1 MRGAAVGASSA
12 RRTRAALLLVPFAV
26 GAAWALVLAQP
37 AAGPSPL
44 EPAAW
49 RRAWTFLSRLL
60 GRGLAEEPAF
70 ARPEVWAR
78 MADLALGT
86 LAMSVTGAAL
96 ATLAAL
102 LTVPLAARA
111 REEPARGAL
120 RGPVRACYV
129 LARSVPEIVWA
140 LLLVLVSGPGP
151 LAAAL
156 ALGVHN
162 AGVLGRLF
170 TDVVE
175 DVDPRPGRALATAGA
190 GRVEAFWY
198 GTFPQILPQV
208 LTFSLYRWEVIVRT
222 TVVVEAVTGSG
233 MGAALR
239 LALSGRAFTT
249 VTVIL
254 ALYVALVLLVD
265 VLSGALRTLARA

>member
-1 MRGAAVGASSA
+1 RPVRGAAVGASSA

-140 LLLVLVSGPGP
+140 LLLVLVSG
-151 LAAAL
+151 
-156 ALGVHN
+156 
-162 AGVLGRLF
+162 
-170 TDVVE
+170 
-175 DVDPRPGRALATAGA
+175 
-190 GRVEAFWY
+190 
-198 GTFPQILPQV
+198 
-208 LTFSLYRWEVIVRT
+208 
-222 TVVVEAVTGSG
+222 
-233 MGAALR
+233 
-239 LALSGRAFTT
+239 
-249 VTVIL
+249 
-254 ALYVALVLLVD
+254 
-265 VLSGALRTLARA
+265 